1 MKSEVELQNAIETYG
16 DMIRKVC
23 YVHTKQECDVD
34 DIFQIV
40 FLKYFESTPFQ
51 NKEHEKA
58 WLLRVCIN
66 ACKDHNRSWFKRKVV
81 LTDTFK
87 EDSTTVDATLF
98 LDILDAVL
106 LLPTNYKNVIY
117 LYYYEGYQVKEIASI
132 LQKKENT
139 IHTWLKRSKEQ
150 LKTILGGDYFA

>member
-1 MKSEVELQNAIETYG
+1 MKNEVELQNAIETYG

-40 FLKYFESTPFQ
+40 FLKYFESTSFQ
-51 NKEHEKA
+51 DKEHEKA

-66 ACKDHNRSWFKRKVV
+66 ACKDHNRSWFKKNAILSDDFSHYV
-81 LTDTFK
+81 
-87 EDSTTVDATLF
+87 DSSSDINSA
-98 LDILDAVL
+98 ILDAVL
-106 LLPTNYKNVIY
+106 HLPVKYKNVIY
-117 LYYYEGYQVKEIASI
+117 LYYYEGYKVKEIARI

-139 IHTWLKRSKEQ
+139 IHTWLKRSKEE
-150 LKTILGGDYFA
+150 LKEMLGGDYFA